1 MTAIGFVVWHIK
13 QHVILAVEKDLSPD
27 MVICVHQKPEGYLKG
42 ALDLTRVG
50 CDFGQ
55 GGNNPKKGRHAVSA
69 DSIETRQSSQELNVL
84 GPNSDFLF
92 GFPQRRLR
100 DGLAAFRF
108 SARKGNLSR
117 MGRHGLWPL
126 REDDVPAIAH
136 HQRK

>member
-42 ALDLTRVG
+42 ALNFTRVR

-92 GFPQRRLR
+92 GFPQGPSARLSRRFLLFPR
-100 DGLAAFRF
+100 ERQFAPDGTAWFLAAE
-108 SARKGNLSR
+108 S
-117 MGRHGLWPL
+117 
-126 REDDVPAIAH
+126 E
-136 HQRK
+136 